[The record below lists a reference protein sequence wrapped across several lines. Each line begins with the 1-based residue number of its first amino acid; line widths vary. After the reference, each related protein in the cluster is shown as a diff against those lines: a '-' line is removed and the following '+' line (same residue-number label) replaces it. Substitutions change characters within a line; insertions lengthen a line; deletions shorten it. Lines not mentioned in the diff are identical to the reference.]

1 MYIHIKQ
8 SEMDYGH
15 YIDFEEESTYLKKY
29 SDENLPLYFD
39 ENEHHVYSF
48 EHPPPP
54 PPKKTHRYYAEYIEE
69 EDEDEISCSI
79 YNFVTTSIKYVIHTI
94 ATIGVVVFIS
104 SV

>member
-1 MYIHIKQ
+1 
-8 SEMDYGH
+8 MDYGH
-15 YIDFEEESTYLKKY
+15 YIYFEEEHTYLKKY
-29 SDENLPLYFD
+29 SDDNLPLYFD

-48 EHPPPP
+48 EPQLQ
-54 PPKKTHRYYAEYIEE
+54 PKKTHRYYAEYIEE

-79 YNFVTTSIKYVIHTI
+79 YNVVTTSIKYVIHTI